1 MFLTG
6 LSGARNAQSNYLER
20 LIQAPNSSCVPTA
33 NNLESSSTLE
43 LATGYAS
50 ASSVDRENRSWY
62 YNPMLIDATTQT
74 LEIKLAGAVSAN
86 ELPVVLAYID
96 GEASNFFPTLQH
108 SISNGTTEVTILS
121 APEPR
126 GKRMVK
132 FVYIRNTDTA
142 TVTLTLQLAD
152 GATDREIVKIALL
165 QDETLVYTDTTGF
178 KVIDTNGNTKVGG
191 GGGFAAPTGGIDIGD
206 SATEGS
212 LATHSRSDHDH
223 AFAAPSAGYPQ
234 DVADAEADGSASTP
248 ARSDHVHSH
257 GLITLADGHVITD
270 LKEYVEG
277 TFTPT
282 AIFAAGSGT
291 ITYTTQLGSYTRVG
305 NLVFIRIDLETL
317 SIASRTG
324 AMSIGGLPLTS
335 GATFS
340 GTIAVGFGSGLAITA
355 GFFVTGDI
363 PPGNTIISV
372 SLWDATTGR
381 TAMQHDEWTDDG
393 RVILTGHYITDAGG

>member
-1 MFLTG
+1 
-6 LSGARNAQSNYLER
+6 
-20 LIQAPNSSCVPTA
+20 
-33 NNLESSSTLE
+33 
-43 LATGYAS
+43 
-50 ASSVDRENRSWY
+50 
-62 YNPMLIDATTQT
+62 MLIDATTQT

-132 FVYIRNTDTA
+132 FMYIRNTDTA

-165 QDETLVYTDTTGF
+165 QDETLSYTDTTGF
-178 KVIDTNGNTKVGG
+178 KIIDTNGNTKVGG
-191 GGGFAAPTGGIDIGD
+191 GGGFAGPTGAIDIGD

-212 LATHSRSDHDH
+212 LSSHSKSDHQH
-223 AFAAPSAGYPQ
+223 AFAAPSAGYPL

-248 ARSDHVHSH
+248 ARSDHVHAH
-257 GLITLADGHVITD
+257 GTSTLANAHNITD
-270 LKEYVEG
+270 LVEYAEG
-277 TFTPT
+277 TFTPI

-291 ITYTTQLGSYTRVG
+291 ITYTTQLGSYTRIG
-305 NLVFIRIDLETL
+305 NTVFFRIELETL

-324 AMSIGGLPLTS
+324 NLTIGGLPFTAS
-335 GATFS
+335 AAHRGCV
-340 GTIAVGFGSGLAITA
+340 TIGLADGLAINA
-355 GFFVTGDI
+355 SESITGTVI
-363 PPGNTIISV
+363 PSTTTIGMSIWN
-372 SLWDATTGR
+372 LTTGIQGVQE
-381 TAMQHDEWTDDG
+381 TEWTDDG
-393 RVILTGHYITDAGG
+393 RVMLSGHFITDA